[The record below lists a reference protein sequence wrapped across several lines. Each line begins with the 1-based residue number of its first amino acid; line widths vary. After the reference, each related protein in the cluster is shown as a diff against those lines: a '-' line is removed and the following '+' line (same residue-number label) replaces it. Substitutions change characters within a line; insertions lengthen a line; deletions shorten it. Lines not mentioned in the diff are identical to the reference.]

1 MTEPPTTY
9 RIGRFDLIPCEAED
23 RDSRGLIY
31 MWEEPNPSAMYAIG
45 CDPTVGITGWNR
57 DLRKQ
62 DDIKIDNGAIEV
74 IRVGFM
80 GTPDVQVAEYA
91 APIDPFELAELL
103 ATLGHLYGGG
113 HEDGEALVNI
123 EIYPGPGLS
132 TQREL
137 INRFGYS
144 NFFVHRTL
152 DSMVPQE
159 NRIPRLG
166 FYASNQSVR
175 DLWVRGLR
183 HIKKGWLDI
192 KSPYLVEE
200 MADCQPNGKGGYE
213 AVGNAHDD
221 RVRAAL
227 LAIYGAHDWS
237 TVIEPSEPRDVDSDK
252 KVPEF
257 QATDISAAAMEEK
270 WNDQF
275 AEMGEE

>member
-1 MTEPPTTY
+1 MTEAPTTY

-45 CDPTVGITGWNR
+45 CDPTMGITAWNR
-57 DLRKQ
+57 DARKQ

-74 IRVGFM
+74 IRVGF
-80 GTPDVQVAEYA
+80 GTTPDVQVAEYA
-91 APIDPFELAELL
+91 APIDPFELAEPL
-103 ATLGHLYGGG
+103 ATLGNLFGGA
-113 HEDGEALVNI
+113 HEDNEALVNI
-123 EIYPGPGLS
+123 EIFPGPGLS

-159 NRIPRLG
+159 NRVPRLG

-221 RVRAAL
+221 RVRAML

-237 TVIEPSEPRDVDSDK
+237 TVIEPSEPRDVESDR

-257 QATDISAAAMEEK
+257 QATDISAADMEERWEEK
-270 WNDQF
+270 F
-275 AEMGEE
+275 AELGE